1 MFSLKIIDTDAFLDM
16 PITSRLL
23 YYDLSMRAD
32 DDGFVA
38 SPRKI
43 QRMIGC
49 SNDDLK
55 LLMAKQ
61 FVIEF
66 ESGVC
71 VIKHWKIHNY
81 IQKDRYTPT
90 FYKSEMAQLGES
102 DGSYELVDTKCVQN
116 DHKMLPQV
124 RLGLGLDLDLD
135 LGKKKEVKKSK
146 IFLSDSN
153 EYRLSIY
160 LFEFIKN
167 NNPQAKQP
175 NMQKW
180 SKTFDLMLRIDK
192 RKVDDIKKVIMFC
205 QKDPFW
211 YKNILSADKVR
222 QHFEKLILQTAEPK
236 YAKKNKNTWTDNC
249 EQRVGSNIEDLEKKL
264 LGWDK

>member
-1 MFSLKIIDTDAFLDM
+1 MAQKRMFSLKIIDTDAFLDM

-102 DGSYELVDTKCVQN
+102 DGSYELVDTECVQN
-116 DHKMLPQV
+116 NHKMLPQV
-124 RLGLGLDLDLD
+124 RLGLDLD
-135 LGKKKEVKKSK
+135 LGKISKDKKPIIPKLTKTEIAINYYTSNQDLHIAINDFIAMRKKLRKPMTDRALELFLMKLTKLSTNDDEKIEIVNNSTMNCYQGIFPLKKEGANNGFTGKNNETSKSK
-146 IFLSDSN
+146 WNYKIPESN
-153 EYRLSIY
+153 ARELTDAEIEA
-160 LFEFIKN
+160 L
-167 NNPQAKQP
+167 
-175 NMQKW
+175 
-180 SKTFDLMLRIDK
+180 
-192 RKVDDIKKVIMFC
+192 
-205 QKDPFW
+205 
-211 YKNILSADKVR
+211 
-222 QHFEKLILQTAEPK
+222 HLI
-236 YAKKNKNTWTDNC
+236 
-249 EQRVGSNIEDLEKKL
+249 
-264 LGWDK
+264 

>member
-81 IQKDRYTPT
+81 IAKDRYTPT
-90 FYKSEMAQLGES
+90 FYKAEMAQLEES
-102 DGSYELVDTKCVQN
+102 DGCYELVNTKCIQN
-116 DHKMLPQV
+116 GNKMLPQV
-124 RLGLGLDLDLD
+124 RLGLDLD
-135 LGKKKEVKKSK
+135 LGLDIDKDKTQNISKPSKTEIVINTYTSNKDLHKAITDFIEMRKKLRKPMTDRALELFLMKLTKLSANDDERIEIINNSTMNCYLGIFPLKKEGANNGFTGKNTTESKGKWAGYKVPKHKSVE
-146 IFLSDSN
+146 L
-153 EYRLSIY
+153 
-160 LFEFIKN
+160 
-167 NNPQAKQP
+167 
-175 NMQKW
+175 
-180 SKTFDLMLRIDK
+180 
-192 RKVDDIKKVIMFC
+192 
-205 QKDPFW
+205 
-211 YKNILSADKVR
+211 
-222 QHFEKLILQTAEPK
+222 TAEQKADIP
-236 YAKKNKNTWTDNC
+236 
-249 EQRVGSNIEDLEKKL
+249 I
-264 LGWDK
+264 

>member
-81 IQKDRYTPT
+81 IAKDRYTPT
-90 FYKSEMAQLGES
+90 FYKSEMAQLEES
-102 DGSYELVDTKCVQN
+102 DGSYELVNTKCIQN
-116 DHKMLPQV
+116 DNKMLPQV
-124 RLGLGLDLDLD
+124 RLGLDLDLDLD
-135 LGKKKEVKKSK
+135 LGKKKGAKKSK
-146 IFLSDSN
+146 TFLSDSD
-153 EYRLSIY
+153 EYRLSTY
-160 LFEFIKN
+160 LFNFIKKN
-167 NNPQAKQP
+167 NVQAKEP

-180 SKTFDLMLRIDK
+180 SKGFDSILRLDNRNIE
-192 RKVDDIKKVIMFC
+192 DIKKIIVFS
-205 QKDPFW
+205 QKNEFW
-211 YKNILSADKVR
+211 YKNILSPEKLR
-222 QHFEKLILQTAEPK
+222 IHFEKLLLEMAEPK
-236 YAKKNKNTWTDNC
+236 YAKKNKNTWADNC
-249 EQRVGSNIEDLEKKL
+249 EQRAGSNIDDLEKKL